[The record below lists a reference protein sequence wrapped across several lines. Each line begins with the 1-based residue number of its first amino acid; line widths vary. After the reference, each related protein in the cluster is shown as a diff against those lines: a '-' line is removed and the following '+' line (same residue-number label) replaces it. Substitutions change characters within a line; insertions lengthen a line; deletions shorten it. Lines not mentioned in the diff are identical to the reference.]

1 MDSVLGP
8 LTLSMRTPGVAA
20 AFVYASGCRSGS
32 SPPALIAGMER
43 AVRAAVAKS
52 DVFDRVRGVL
62 RFGKYKPTGRGKPAS
77 EYLAKAA
84 LENRFP
90 QINNL
95 VDVNNLVSLESG
107 LPISMVDVGRAETES
122 FCLRRGRPGEAY
134 VFNASGQSI
143 DLEDLL
149 LLACMPS
156 DRPCANPVKD
166 SMATKVAPDTDRVLA
181 VVYASPEDRARLDD
195 AARGLDE
202 GLRSFGQA
210 TEVVHSVW
218 SL

>member
-1 MDSVLGP
+1 
-8 LTLSMRTPGVAA
+8 MRTPGVAA
-20 AFVYASGCRSGS
+20 AFVYAAGCQSGA
-32 SPPALIAGMER
+32 SPPALTARVAR
-43 AVRAAVAKS
+43 AVSLAATAPDRS
-52 DVFDRVRGVL
+52 EVFDRVRGVL

-107 LPISMVDVGRAETES
+107 LPISMVDVGRAETDS
-122 FCLRRGRPGEAY
+122 FCLRRGLPGEAY
-134 VFNASGQSI
+134 VFNTSGQSI

-149 LLACMPS
+149 LLACLPS

-166 SMATKVAPDTDRVLA
+166 SMSTKVAPTTDRVLA
-181 VVYASPEDRARLDD
+181 VVYASPVDLPRLED
-195 AARGLDE
+195 AARSLDE

-210 TEVVHSVW
+210 TEVVHAVW
-218 SL
+218 TM